1 MKFPRNARPFRGQL
15 DAAPFACVLF
25 LLVIFVLLFTMPGSL
40 LYTPGIP
47 ARIQQPTVEDLPGTD
62 HPVVTVALD
71 SGGRLYFENQLIG
84 EKELKGRLAAAA
96 KKTAEPL
103 TLVIQ
108 ADKSTAYESLLR
120 LTMLAREA
128 GINDAL
134 FAALPRAL
142 TSQSP

>member
-40 LYTPGIP
+40 LHTAGIP
-47 ARIQQPTVEDLPGTD
+47 ARIQQPAAEDLPGTD
-62 HPVVTVALD
+62 HPVVIVALD
-71 SGGRLYFENQLIG
+71 SGGRLYFENQLIA
-84 EKELKGRLAAAA
+84 ENELKERLAAAA
-96 KKTAEPL
+96 NKTSEPL

-108 ADKSTAYESLLR
+108 ADKTTAYESLLR
-120 LTMLAREA
+120 LTLLAREA
-128 GINDAL
+128 GIHEAL

-142 TSQSP
+142 SSPSP